1 MNKII
6 VTLFLTFFFSLNT
19 YADQLSY
26 LTKEQAKQGV
36 KSIRKLDYVY
46 LYCGCCD
53 GNDVGLVKITKVKY
67 KFTNYENWYKV
78 MLTYI
83 DKNGVEKTEGIDL
96 AYVWTNQNGKLQTI
110 GEVLNFKHD
119 PCKRLDGIKWEIE

>member
-26 LTKEQAKQGV
+26 LTKEQSIEGV
-36 KSIRKLDYVY
+36 KSINNLEYVY

-53 GNDVGLVKITKVKY
+53 NEEGELVKIMKVEY
-67 KFTNYENWYKV
+67 EFTNHENFYQV
-78 MLTYI
+78 ILTYQ